1 MPLLLQILKV
11 MKELKAK
18 GSDTSLEVR
27 CHIRCGE
34 SPHHL
39 FPLLIQQDIQLRELK
54 AFSTS
59 IVQYLGTLA
68 TSHPESASTLNVL
81 FSQVSRIWF

>member
-1 MPLLLQILKV
+1 MPHQV
-11 MKELKAK
+11 W
-18 GSDTSLEVR
+18 GW
-27 CHIRCGE
+27 GE
-34 SPHHL
+34 SHHL
-39 FPLLIQQDIQLRELK
+39 FPLTIQEDIQLRELK

-81 FSQVSRIWF
+81 FSQVSGT